1 MSAKLPKKFGEIS
14 PKSKISADYAIAV
27 SMPTSFIREEIR
39 ELEAKG
45 LKRSLREVSG
55 PQGKE
60 ITLDGRKVLNFCSNN
75 YLGLADD
82 PRLIQSAIDSLKK
95 EGFGSGASRLVCG
108 NMESHR
114 KLEETIA
121 KFKRAERC
129 LFFTSGYMANV
140 GIISALFGREDVI
153 FSDKLNHASIIDG
166 IILSRAQFKRYP
178 HKDMAVLE
186 EELKSVSGYRKRVII
201 TDSVFSMDGDCAPL
215 KEIVGLAKKYN
226 ALVMTDE
233 AHAFGVLGKNGR
245 GLVEHFGLEGQ
256 VDIQMGTLSKAA
268 GAFGAYCCGS
278 NDLIELIL
286 NRARSFIYT
295 TGLPPLVAAAG
306 QKAVEII
313 AAEPGRRQKLLK
325 NADDIRIGLKAI
337 GFDTMASQTPI
348 IPIVVKDA
356 ALAVQFSRK
365 LFDRG
370 IFVQAIRPPT
380 VPAGTARLR
389 VTAMATHTREDLD
402 RLLKSM
408 HEVGEE
414 LLGL

>member
-1 MSAKLPKKFGEIS
+1 MEAP
-14 PKSKISADYAIAV
+14 
-27 SMPTSFIREEIR
+27 FIREEIQ

-45 LKRSLREVSG
+45 LRRSLREVSG

-60 ITLDGRKVLNFCSNN
+60 IILDGRKVLNFCSNN

-82 PRLIQSAIDSLKK
+82 PRLIQSAVNSLKQ

-114 KLEETIA
+114 KLEEALA
-121 KFKRAERC
+121 KFKKIERC
-129 LFFTSGYMANV
+129 LFFASGYMANV
-140 GIISALFGREDVI
+140 GIISALFDREDVV

-178 HKDMAVLE
+178 HNDMMALGE
-186 EELKSVSGYRKRVII
+186 GLKSASQYRKRLII
-201 TDSVFSMDGDCAPL
+201 TDSVFSMDGDFAPL
-215 KEIVGLAKKYN
+215 QEIVRLAKKYG
-226 ALVMTDE
+226 AFVMVDE
-233 AHAFGVLGKNGR
+233 AHAFGVFGKNGR
-245 GLVEHFGLEGQ
+245 GLVEHLGLEGQ

-278 NDLIELIL
+278 NELIELIL

-295 TGLPPLVAAAG
+295 TGLPSSVAAAAE
-306 QKAVEII
+306 KAVEII
-313 AAEPGRRQKLLK
+313 AAEPERRRQLLK
-325 NADDIRIGLKAI
+325 NADAVRAGLKAI

-348 IPIVVKDA
+348 VPVLIKDA
-356 ALAVQFSRK
+356 VLAVEFSKK
-365 LFDRG
+365 LLDQG

-380 VPAGTARLR
+380 VPVGSARLR
-389 VTAMATHTREDLD
+389 VTAMATHTSEDLE

-408 HEVGEE
+408 REVGRE
-414 LLGL
+414 LLRL